1 MTKIF
6 FKEWTVKGAY
16 PHFSDFF
23 SEKEFEDSF
32 TKWLEK
38 KSETVTEPHDGF
50 NRKYFSNLFSKTLYY
65 RSNEVLQASF
75 PVWLFEEW
83 KNKNR
88 KLKNETIPS
97 LKEALVEGLGREAY
111 SIYSEDKIPVFKLLD
126 DIEVVRNKIY
136 EDKIANDRDDVKEYF
151 LKQGWSER
159 AAVTLQTI
167 CMNSLRIKKVK
178 SRKKVFCTIKPV
190 KRPTP

>member
-32 TKWLEK
+32 MKWLEK
-38 KSETVTEPHDGF
+38 KSEIVTEPHDGF

-97 LKEALVEGLGREAY
+97 
-111 SIYSEDKIPVFKLLD
+111 
-126 DIEVVRNKIY
+126 
-136 EDKIANDRDDVKEYF
+136 
-151 LKQGWSER
+151 
-159 AAVTLQTI
+159 
-167 CMNSLRIKKVK
+167 
-178 SRKKVFCTIKPV
+178 
-190 KRPTP
+190 

>member
-1 MTKIF
+1 MKNGKI
-6 FKEWTVKGAY
+6 KIESLRTRQY
-16 PHFSDFF
+16 
-23 SEKEFEDSF
+23 
-32 TKWLEK
+32 
-38 KSETVTEPHDGF
+38 
-50 NRKYFSNLFSKTLYY
+50 
-65 RSNEVLQASF
+65 
-75 PVWLFEEW
+75 
-83 KNKNR
+83 
-88 KLKNETIPS
+88 

-136 EDKIANDRDDVKEYF
+136 EEKIANDRDDVKEHF

-178 SRKKVFCTIKPV
+178 ARKKVFCTLKPV

>member
-1 MTKIF
+1 MN
-6 FKEWTVKGAY
+6 
-16 PHFSDFF
+16 
-23 SEKEFEDSF
+23 
-32 TKWLEK
+32 WLEK
-38 KSETVTEPHDGF
+38 KSEIVTEPHDGF

-65 RSNEVLQASF
+65 RSKEVLQASF

-88 KLKNETIPS
+88 KLKRETIPS

-136 EDKIANDRDDVKEYF
+136 EEKIANDRDDVKEYF